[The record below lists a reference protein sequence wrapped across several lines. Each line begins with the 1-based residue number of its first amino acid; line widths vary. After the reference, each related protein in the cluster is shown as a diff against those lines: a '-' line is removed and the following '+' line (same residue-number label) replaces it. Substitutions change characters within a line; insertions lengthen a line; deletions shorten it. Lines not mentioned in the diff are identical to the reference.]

1 MIKRAS
7 LLALTALLFT
17 ALPLRADFGRFA
29 KLVEHRSGA
38 KRIWIPFFG
47 LARALVHAAHPDGV
61 HDVQLATFEGGDF
74 RSPVLNPDDVLGEGF
89 RPLVRVHSRRGQ
101 ESTMIY
107 ARPADGNLMTLLIL
121 AADGGDTTLVQVTL
135 DAERVAREVIEPERL
150 ASKRRWQ

>member
-1 MIKRAS
+1 M
-7 LLALTALLFT
+7 LALAALLFA
-17 ALPLRADFGRFA
+17 ALPLHADFGRLA

-38 KRIWIPFFG
+38 RRVWIPFFG
-47 LARALVHAAHPDGV
+47 LARFVVHAAHPDGV

-74 RSPVLNPDDVLGEGF
+74 RSPVLNPADVLGEGF
-89 RPLVRVHSRRGQ
+89 RPLVRVHSRHDG

-107 ARPADGNLMTLLIL
+107 ARPANGDLMTLLIL

-135 DAERVAREVIEPERL
+135 DAERLAREVIEPERL